1 MYPRSTFTKVAPD
14 YIEQLEAGSI
24 GAMKAG
30 PSEAKKPRSTTPDM
44 PADQVRVEQSMQICL
59 ESC

>member
-1 MYPRSTFTKVAPD
+1 MYHRETFVKVTPGLM
-14 YIEQLEAGSI
+14 EQLKAGST

-30 PSEAKKPRSTTPDM
+30 PSEAKKPRSTDM

-59 ESC
+59 KSC